1 MNINDRFTER
11 AKTAIERAQ
20 EAAEALG
27 HSYVGSEHLLLGIA
41 REGIGQGA
49 KVLRTHGLTD
59 AKLTALVEQR
69 VGKGAPGG
77 RALGLSPRARRVI
90 ELSIGDAGRL
100 SHNFVGTEHLLMGI
114 LREPGCAAARILQGA
129 GLDLERLYGE
139 VLALFAPGFPRAARP
154 AGAVPP
160 TPPPEKRPRGE
171 DRSILG
177 QYSRD
182 LTELARQGRLDP
194 VIGREREIR
203 RVMQILSR
211 RSKNNPVLVGEPGV
225 GKTAVAEGLAQRMAG
240 GEAPLDLRGKRLLQ
254 LDLSRMLA
262 GTRYRGDF
270 EDRVRS
276 LLGELR
282 RSSDAIVFLDELH
295 TIVGAGAA
303 EGALDA
309 ANLFKPALSRGEL
322 QLIGATTL
330 EEYRKRIE
338 KDAALERRFQPVRV
352 EEPTPEE
359 SAAMLRGLRGH
370 YEAHHAL
377 HITDEAIE
385 AAVRLSVRYLPERF
399 LPDKAIDLID
409 EAASAVRLEAL
420 TPPEAMKAAE
430 GELDA
435 LFVELDEALHAQDY
449 ERAAQL
455 RDQEQRQRDEL
466 ERLQRQWD
474 AEQTARRG
482 AVTAEDV
489 AAVVSAWTGV
499 PVTSLSAGETLRL
512 RQLEETLRRRIVG
525 QDEAVAAVAR
535 AIRRGRVGL
544 RDPRRPIGSFLLLGP
559 TGVGKTELC
568 KALAEAVFGDEN
580 ALIRLDMSEL
590 TEKHAVSRLLGAP
603 PGYVGYDEG
612 GQLTEQLRRKPY
624 SVVLFDELEK
634 AHESFSDLLLQILD
648 EGCLTD
654 AQGRRADFKNT
665 LVVMTG
671 NLGAEAEQRLGFD
684 AGAAPDAAVREARR
698 RDRVLRALRRR
709 FRPEFLNR
717 VDEIVVFRALGL
729 RDVARIAETM
739 LRETAGRLEGL
750 GVGLSWTDAAL
761 ELLAQAGYDPEN
773 GARPLRRVLRTQVED
788 AAAEAL
794 LAGTLKPGGC
804 AALRVED
811 GSVKLCVEGG

>member
-20 EAAEALG
+20 EAAETLG

-49 KVLRTHGLTD
+49 RALRTHGLTD
-59 AKLTALVEQR
+59 AKLTGLVEQR
-69 VGKGAPGG
+69 VGKGAPGA

-90 ELSIGDAGRL
+90 ELAIGDAGRL
-100 SHNFVGTEHLLMGI
+100 GHNFVGTEHLLMGI
-114 LREPGCAAARILQGA
+114 LREPGCAAGRILQGA
-129 GLDLERLYGE
+129 GLDPERLYGE
-139 VLALFAPGFPRAARP
+139 VLALFAPGFPRAGPPA
-154 AGAVPP
+154 AGAAAA
-160 TPPPEKRPRGE
+160 PEPRPVRE

-182 LTELARQGRLDP
+182 LTELARQGQLDP
-194 VIGREREIR
+194 VIGREREIC

-270 EDRVRS
+270 EDRVRN
-276 LLGELR
+276 LLVELR
-282 RSSDAIVFLDELH
+282 RRGDAIVFLDELH

-352 EEPTPEE
+352 EEPGPAE
-359 SAAMLRGLRGH
+359 SAAMLRGLRRH

-377 HITDEAIE
+377 RITDGAID

-409 EAASAVRLEAL
+409 EAASAVRMEAL
-420 TPPEAMKAAE
+420 TPPEALRRAE
-430 GELDA
+430 GELDGLYA
-435 LFVELDEALHAQDY
+435 ELEEALRAQDY
-449 ERAAQL
+449 EQAARL
-455 RDQEQRQRDEL
+455 RDREQLLRDEL
-466 ERLQRQWD
+466 DRTQRLWD
-474 AEQTARRG
+474 AEQTARRD

-499 PVTSLSAGETLRL
+499 PVTGLDEGESRRL
-512 RQLEETLRRRIVG
+512 RSLEETLRRRIVG

-535 AIRRGRVGL
+535 AVRRGRMGL

-568 KALAEAVFGDEN
+568 KALAEAVFGDEK

-590 TEKHAVSRLLGAP
+590 AEKHAASRLLGAP

-612 GQLTEQLRRKPY
+612 GTLTEQLRRKPY
-624 SVVLFDELEK
+624 CVLLFDELEK
-634 AHESFSDLLLQILD
+634 AHGDFSDLLLQILD

-671 NLGAEAEQRLGFD
+671 NLGTEAGARLGFD
-684 AGAAPDAAVREARR
+684 AGTSPDEREREARSR
-698 RDRVLRALRRR
+698 ALAALRRR

-717 VDEIVVFRALGL
+717 VDEILVFRSLDRADL
-729 RDVARIAETM
+729 ARIAERQ
-739 LRETAGRLEGL
+739 LQETARRLEAL
-750 GVGLSWTDAAL
+750 GVALTWTAEAL
-761 ELLAQAGYDPEN
+761 DLLAGAGYDPEN
-773 GARPLRRVLRTQVED
+773 GARPLRRVLRTLVED
-788 AAAEAL
+788 PAAEAL
-794 LAGTLKPGGC
+794 LSGELKAGDRAVLRAEEG
-804 AALRVED
+804 RVELKTED
-811 GSVKLCVEGG
+811 